1 MLDGLMPADPFRK
14 KECRWRDSDC
24 MVDHKKYDCM
34 STNIVYQIG
43 CKQCALDP
51 HNTQGSYIGQSGR
64 SMHARQLEHGS
75 GLRKDHAS
83 CPLTRHMR
91 DIHPGSNLTPRDF
104 QMKRLMSTR
113 DNMTR
118 LIGEGESI
126 AEQEKEGSKLWNS
139 KGEYGK
145 SKLIRWTQTVTQI

>member
-1 MLDGLMPADPFRK
+1 
-14 KECRWRDSDC
+14 
-24 MVDHKKYDCM
+24 
-34 STNIVYQIG
+34 
-43 CKQCALDP
+43 
-51 HNTQGSYIGQSGR
+51 
-64 SMHARQLEHGS
+64 
-75 GLRKDHAS
+75 
-83 CPLTRHMR
+83 
-91 DIHPGSNLTPRDF
+91 
-104 QMKRLMSTR
+104 MKRLMSTR